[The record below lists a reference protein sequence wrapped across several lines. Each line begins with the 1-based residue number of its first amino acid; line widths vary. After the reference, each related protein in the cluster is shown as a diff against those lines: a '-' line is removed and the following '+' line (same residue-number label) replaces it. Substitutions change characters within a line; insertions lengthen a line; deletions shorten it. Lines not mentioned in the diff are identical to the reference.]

1 MKRIRSDLGT
11 WGAYLSCGLPRL
23 TAWIRILDILIAS
36 FTRLHLVEFYCQ
48 WFKHLWGGSE
58 NFCFMTLYLK
68 VEKCASIFFSLAD
81 KPISCLIRILFWL
94 IPRGNSLASQGF
106 GLKAANYFCLGDLN
120 SVYELQRVK
129 IPLWII

>member
-1 MKRIRSDLGT
+1 MVLIRRDLGT
-11 WGAYLSCGLPRL
+11 WGTYLSHGLPRL
-23 TAWIRILDILIAS
+23 AAWIRILFILIAS

-58 NFCFMTLYLK
+58 NFYFITLCLE

-94 IPRGNSLASQGF
+94 IPKGTSLASQGF
-106 GLKAANYFCLGDLN
+106 GLKAANYFCLGDLS